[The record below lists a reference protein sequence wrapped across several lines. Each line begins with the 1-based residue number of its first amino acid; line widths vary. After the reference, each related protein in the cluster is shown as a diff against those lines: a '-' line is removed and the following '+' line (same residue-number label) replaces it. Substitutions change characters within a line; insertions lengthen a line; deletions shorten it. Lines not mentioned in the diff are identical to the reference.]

1 MQQAVDVVKRVKL
14 DKRILNVKE
23 DKIFTRIA
31 SEVNGDLIW
40 ADSIED
46 EPVAKLPPERTVR
59 PELIKKVKNKLE
71 RIRGAICFALFYLP
85 SPVQDGKDRPYFVK
99 MGLWINYSDGS
110 IMAFKIFTPTMTE
123 DEVNEVIIGQLEEF
137 GIIPL
142 QILVNTE
149 LAETALKPI
158 ADALNIELLF
168 DEDIEAFNAVYNFLQ
183 MQF

>member
-1 MQQAVDVVKRVKL
+1 
-14 DKRILNVKE
+14 
-23 DKIFTRIA
+23 
-31 SEVNGDLIW
+31 
-40 ADSIED
+40 
-46 EPVAKLPPERTVR
+46 
-59 PELIKKVKNKLE
+59 
-71 RIRGAICFALFYLP
+71 
-85 SPVQDGKDRPYFVK
+85 